1 MLCLAHNYR
10 SLDDVLQ
17 FTNIARPGVGLKQI
31 DTLFVHR
38 LKALSCFP
46 CVTID
51 EVLDQHGNIFSSLPE
66 RGDLNGKNVEP
77 VKEVAPE
84 HTLSDGGLQIAVSS
98 RNHPDIG
105 LDGSSSTDT
114 FEFVFLQNMQERDL
128 GLGRELSEFIEEDRA
143 PLGQLTAPQAPLSC
157 PREGALLMAEQFR
170 RNQVAWNCGA
180 VNTDKRSRATL

>member
-1 MLCLAHNYR
+1 MLCLAHNYG
-10 SLDDVLQ
+10 SLDDVLRLR
-17 FTNIARPGVGLKQI
+17 NIAWPGVGLKEI

-38 LKALSCFP
+38 LKALSCFR

-51 EVLDQHGNIFSSLPE
+51 EVLEQHGNIFSSLPE
-66 RGDLNGKNVEP
+66 RGDLNGKNVEL

-128 GLGRELSEFIEEDRA
+128 GLGREPSDLIEENRA
-143 PLGQLTAPQAPLSC
+143 PFGQLKAPQPRAGV

-170 RNQVAWNCGA
+170 RNQVAWNCG
-180 VNTDKRSRATL
+180 